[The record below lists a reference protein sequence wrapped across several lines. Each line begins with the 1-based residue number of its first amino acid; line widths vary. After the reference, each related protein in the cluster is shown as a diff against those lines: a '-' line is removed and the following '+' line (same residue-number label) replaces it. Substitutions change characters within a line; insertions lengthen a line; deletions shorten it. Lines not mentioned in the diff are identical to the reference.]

1 MENSCRWHFIKAQI
15 DVFYASVFVQIEQ
28 TARKSWDINEDAR
41 DLSKKLELEF
51 KDYVS
56 LSLA

>member
-1 MENSCRWHFIKAQI
+1 MKAQI